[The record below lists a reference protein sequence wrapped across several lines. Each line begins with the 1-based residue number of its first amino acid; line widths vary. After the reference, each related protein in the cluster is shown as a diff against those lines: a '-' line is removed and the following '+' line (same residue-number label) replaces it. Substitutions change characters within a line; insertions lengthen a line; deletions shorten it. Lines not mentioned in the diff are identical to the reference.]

1 MAADDKTPQTNGG
14 DGAGPAGGPVN
25 AHEQGTPEPGA
36 QQNSSAQPPYAPVPD
51 GTQNPYGQAAPQ
63 NPYSQAQP
71 AQQNPYSQAQPAQ
84 QGPYGQAAPQNPYTQ
99 GQPAYDQ
106 GAYGQE
112 QSAPQ
117 NAYGQSP
124 AQNPYTQGQAPT
136 AGYSQG
142 AQAAG
147 AYTQGAYTQGAQQ
160 AGNQG
165 GYPQAGYAPGAYPQ
179 GPTPAGYPQPAGGQR
194 PPMDPTKKKKIIL
207 FSALAAGLVLL
218 LIIGSVVIN
227 VVNST
232 QYGPEATV
240 RTYLT
245 AISQGKA
252 SQAGKLVDPG
262 VTKNAA
268 ALLSD
273 DVLGEAKAL
282 MKNAKVTKVSTRG
295 DSAFAEVS
303 YSVDGTAFDDVIEL
317 SKDGKQ
323 GVFFD
328 KWKIDK
334 PLLSAVYVYANQGTV
349 VSVNGSDVDFGK
361 EYELAAYPASYE
373 IGAPEG
379 DFFEAEAQT
388 FVAGTGS
395 KASYEAVELE
405 LTPSEGLTKAVQEAL
420 NEHLDE
426 CATSTTDDPEGCG
439 MYTGATYDFASE
451 PTLKYTVEKYPVVTI
466 DESGR
471 YFDTEGGK
479 VTATA
484 TGTLYGGG
492 TGTEGYTTDADW
504 NLAGSIVIDEDTVTL
519 EDIY

>member
-1 MAADDKTPQTNGG
+1 MVSDDKTPTEPGG
-14 DGAGPAGGPVN
+14 DGSRPEDAHGQQPDAQGAGQPQAGQDPN
-25 AHEQGTPEPGA
+25 AQAPYTQGHDAG
-36 QQNSSAQPPYAPVPD
+36 
-51 GTQNPYGQAAPQ
+51 QNPYGQNQPAAQNPYSPGQPANGHDTGAQNPYGQNQPAAQ
-63 NPYSQAQP
+63 NPYSQ
-71 AQQNPYSQAQPAQ
+71 
-84 QGPYGQAAPQNPYTQ
+84 
-99 GQPAYDQ
+99 
-106 GAYGQE
+106 
-112 QSAPQ
+112 
-117 NAYGQSP
+117 
-124 AQNPYTQGQAPT
+124 GQAPT
-136 AGYSQG
+136 DGYNQG

-147 AYTQGAYTQGAQQ
+147 AYTQGAYSQGAQQ
-160 AGNQG
+160 GNQG
-165 GYPQAGYAPGAYPQ
+165 GYAPGAYPQ
-179 GPTPAGYPQPAGGQR
+179 NSSPAGYPPQPGYPQANAAPR
-194 PPMDPTKKKKIIL
+194 TPMDPKKKKRIIL

-240 RTYLT
+240 RSYLT

-252 SQAGKLVDPG
+252 SQANKLVDPG

-273 DVLGEAKAL
+273 DVLGEAKAF

-295 DSAFAEVS
+295 DSAYAEVS
-303 YSVDGTAFDDVIEL
+303 YSVDGTAFDDVLEL

-323 GVFFD
+323 GLFFD
-328 KWKIDK
+328 KWKLDK
-334 PLLSAVYVYANQGTV
+334 PLLASVYVYTSQGTT
-349 VSVNGSDVDFGK
+349 VSVNGTDVDFGK

-373 IGAPEG
+373 IGAPTG

-395 KASYEAVELE
+395 KASYEAIDVE
-405 LTPSEGLTKAVQEAL
+405 LTPSEGLTDAVQEAL
-420 NEHLDE
+420 NAHLDE
-426 CATSTTDDPEGCG
+426 CATSTKDDPEGCG
-439 MYTGATYDFASE
+439 MYTGATYDFSSE
-451 PTLKYTVEKYPVVTI
+451 PTMKYKVEKYPVVTV

-471 YFDTEGGK
+471 YFTTEGGK

-492 TGTEGYTTDADW
+492 SGTESYTTGDDW
-504 NLAGSIVIDEDTVTL
+504 NLDGSIVIEEDEVTL

>member
-1 MAADDKTPQTNGG
+1 MAADDKTPAAHGG
-14 DGAGPAGGPVN
+14 DGRGPDTNPTNGQQPGAPETAGQPYSQDGAQAPEASGPAP
-25 AHEQGTPEPGA
+25 
-36 QQNSSAQPPYAPVPD
+36 
-51 GTQNPYGQAAPQ
+51 QNPYTQGQAPQNPYTQGQAPQ
-63 NPYSQAQP
+63 NPYSQGQP
-71 AQQNPYSQAQPAQ
+71 AA
-84 QGPYGQAAPQNPYTQ
+84 QNPYTQ
-99 GQPAYDQ
+99 GQPAYGQ
-106 GAYGQE
+106 EPNAAQNPYGQ
-112 QSAPQ
+112 
-117 NAYGQSP
+117 NP
-124 AQNPYTQGQAPT
+124 AQNPYTQGQAPSD
-136 AGYSQG
+136 GYSQG

-147 AYTQGAYTQGAQQ
+147 AYTQGAYSQGAQQ
-160 AGNQG
+160 PNQA

-194 PPMDPTKKKKIIL
+194 PPMDPKKKKKIIL

-232 QYGPEATV
+232 QYGPQATV
-240 RTYLT
+240 QSYLT

-252 SQAGKLVDPG
+252 SQANKLVDPG

-273 DVLGEAKAL
+273 DVLGESKAL

-295 DSAFAEVS
+295 DSAYAEVS
-303 YSVDGTAFDDVIEL
+303 YSVDGTAFDDVLEL

-334 PLLSAVYVYANQGTV
+334 PLLSSVYVYASQGTV
-349 VSVNGSDVDFGK
+349 VSVNGKDVDFGK
-361 EYELAAYPASYE
+361 DYDLAAYPGSYE

-405 LTPSEGLTKAVQEAL
+405 LTPSEGLTKAVQETL
-420 NEHLDE
+420 NEYIDE
-426 CATSTTDDPEGCG
+426 CAASTEVDPEDCG
-439 MYTGATYDFASE
+439 LRSPASYE
-451 PTLKYTVEKYPVVTI
+451 FLEAKMKYSLEKYPVVTI
-466 DESGR
+466 DESGDS
-471 YFDTEGGK
+471 FTSTDGV

-484 TGTLYGGG
+484 TGKEYDGS
-492 TGTEGYTTDADW
+492 TGTAEYTTPDGW
-504 NLAGSIVIDEDTVTL
+504 GLSGYLVIEGDEVTL
-519 EDIY
+519 KDVYQSY